1 MRIFC
6 CSDDNSDKSS
16 CIIRCIKQQS
26 STLSVKSA
34 FVCGMLSSINPDAS
48 FRLSYLKYECPVNGN
63 ISIHQI
69 VNSSFLKTDQETHI
83 CRTAVACSKLF
94 LQFVLAVPVWVI
106 FECSV
111 HRIAEFLKEVHIPVT
126 GINHHNTS
134 AIFLRFLPDIR
145 EETGTCALI
154 AVWLIHPQDVRI
166 RHPPAVNKKIA
177 PSNNVSIAPI
187 LLQASETF
195 YRSSAHS

>member
-94 LQFVLAVPVWVI
+94 LQFGHGHQPSQYKRH
-106 FECSV
+106 FS
-111 HRIAEFLKEVHIPVT
+111 
-126 GINHHNTS
+126 S
-134 AIFLRFLPDIR
+134 LPARYPRGDR
-145 EETGTCALI
+145 NLCPDCGVA
-154 AVWLIHPQDVRI
+154 
-166 RHPPAVNKKIA
+166 HPPTGCPDPP
-177 PSNNVSIAPI
+177 PS
-187 LLQASETF
+187 
-195 YRSSAHS
+195 SS